1 MSFKYVKKIRE
12 IEPDV
17 FFQPR
22 HEIYPEPTALDS
34 VRFEKVCLPC
44 GDEVMTKHSD
54 IGILLNEV
62 RLSKDLH
69 ESQIKSMLDNL
80 RQSPNFDTSRYSD
93 SQLHSLI
100 ISRSQQSFNDYQ
112 NISDELDERFSD
124 LLKVQD
130 KINKSS
136 SKEPAKKDDDPKT
149 E

>member
-1 MSFKYVKKIRE
+1 MSFKFVIKVRE
-12 IEPDV
+12 SEPDV

-34 VRFEKVCLPC
+34 VRFEKVTLPC
-44 GDEVMTKHSD
+44 GDEVMTTHSD
-54 IGILLNEV
+54 VGILLNEV

-93 SQLHSLI
+93 AQLHSLI

-136 SKEPAKKDDDPKT
+136 SKKSAKKDDDPKT

>member
-1 MSFKYVKKIRE
+1 MSFKFVIKVRE
-12 IEPDV
+12 SEPDV
-17 FFQPR
+17 FFQPQ

-34 VRFEKVCLPC
+34 VRFEKITLPN
-44 GDEVMTKHSD
+44 GDEIVTKHSD
-54 IGILLNEV
+54 VGVLLNEV

-69 ESQIKSMLDNL
+69 ESQVKSMLDNL
-80 RQSPNFDTSRYSD
+80 RESPKFDTSRYSD
-93 SQLHSLI
+93 AQLHSLI

-124 LLKVQD
+124 LLKVQE

-136 SKEPAKKDDDPKT
+136 SKKSAKKDDDPET

>member
-1 MSFKYVKKIRE
+1 MSFKFVIKVRE
-12 IEPDV
+12 SEPDV
-17 FFQPR
+17 FFQPQY
-22 HEIYPEPTALDS
+22 EIYPEPTALDS
-34 VRFEKVCLPC
+34 VRFEKVILPS
-44 GDEVMTKHSD
+44 GAEILTKHSD
-54 IGILLNEV
+54 VGVLLNEV

-80 RQSPNFDTSRYSD
+80 RESPKFDTSRYND
-93 SQLHSLI
+93 NQLHSLI

-124 LLKVQD
+124 LLKVQE

-136 SKEPAKKDDDPKT
+136 AKKSAKKDDVPKT

>member
-1 MSFKYVKKIRE
+1 MSFKFVTKVRE
-12 IEPDV
+12 SESDV
-17 FFQPR
+17 FFQPQY
-22 HEIYPEPTALDS
+22 EIYPEPTALDS
-34 VRFEKVCLPC
+34 VRFEKVTLPS
-44 GDEVMTKHSD
+44 GDEILTKHSD
-54 IGILLNEV
+54 VGVLLNEV

-80 RQSPNFDTSRYSD
+80 RESPKFDTSRYND
-93 SQLHSLI
+93 NQLHSLI

-124 LLKVQD
+124 LLNVQE

-136 SKEPAKKDDDPKT
+136 AKNSAKKDYVPKT

>member
-1 MSFKYVKKIRE
+1 MSFKFVTKVRE
-12 IEPDV
+12 SEPDV
-17 FFQPR
+17 FFQPQY
-22 HEIYPEPTALDS
+22 EIYPEPTALDS
-34 VRFEKVCLPC
+34 VRFEKVTLPS
-44 GDEVMTKHSD
+44 GDVILTKHSD
-54 IGILLNEV
+54 VGVLLNEV

-80 RQSPNFDTSRYSD
+80 RESPKFDTSRYND
-93 SQLHSLI
+93 NQLHSLI

-136 SKEPAKKDDDPKT
+136 SKKSAKKDDVSKT